1 MGKVKFGDES
11 KGIND
16 SKENKSEEEEDHIKE
31 QTKLQCKSCNCFF
44 PETSILKH
52 LSSHKESCKKA
63 YSNDE
68 WQQLVDSSKSRKKI
82 LRKQRIARQRGF
94 SADEEGEY
102 EWLNKLKVQ
111 CKNCKVMFYDW
122 TILKHL
128 SHEEECKKTY
138 SAEELAEYKKFSKDK
153 RAFFDAK
160 SKLIYDK
167 QNKSVRKQKL
177 AKKRNVAADEDDE
190 LIYLKR
196 QCKNCKVMFY
206 DHTILKHLSR
216 EESCK
221 KTYSA
226 KELAEHKKS
235 SKRRKNFYENR
246 SRATFNKQNQS
257 SVSAKRKATYKK
269 KKEIQKEKQRLKWD
283 KEAEENSIKSLISTK
298 EKFAEEARFFNKIS
312 YEGAKGDFEAEFQR
326 FKDMSLSENN
336 LQAIIKLEKSIE
348 ARHEDFEAAINES
361 VKKSKEVTLVDTFKD
376 AYNKLKEIYK
386 PNDGDKIHDDWH
398 KLSFEID
405 HQLNKIAI
413 EMKKPYNWSQ
423 HCLCNSC
430 ISSKNINPKEV
441 KKLKEQ
447 WKVQPSQ
454 MFYPV

>member
-160 SKLIYDK
+160 SQAIYDK
-167 QNKSVRKQKL
+167 QNKTVRNTSD
-177 AKKRNVAADEDDE
+177 R
-190 LIYLKR
+190 
-196 QCKNCKVMFY
+196 C
-206 DHTILKHLSR
+206 
-216 EESCK
+216 
-221 KTYSA
+221 
-226 KELAEHKKS
+226 
-235 SKRRKNFYENR
+235 
-246 SRATFNKQNQS
+246 
-257 SVSAKRKATYKK
+257 
-269 KKEIQKEKQRLKWD
+269 
-283 KEAEENSIKSLISTK
+283 
-298 EKFAEEARFFNKIS
+298 
-312 YEGAKGDFEAEFQR
+312 
-326 FKDMSLSENN
+326 
-336 LQAIIKLEKSIE
+336 
-348 ARHEDFEAAINES
+348 
-361 VKKSKEVTLVDTFKD
+361 
-376 AYNKLKEIYK
+376 
-386 PNDGDKIHDDWH
+386 
-398 KLSFEID
+398 
-405 HQLNKIAI
+405 
-413 EMKKPYNWSQ
+413 
-423 HCLCNSC
+423 
-430 ISSKNINPKEV
+430 
-441 KKLKEQ
+441 
-447 WKVQPSQ
+447 
-454 MFYPV
+454 